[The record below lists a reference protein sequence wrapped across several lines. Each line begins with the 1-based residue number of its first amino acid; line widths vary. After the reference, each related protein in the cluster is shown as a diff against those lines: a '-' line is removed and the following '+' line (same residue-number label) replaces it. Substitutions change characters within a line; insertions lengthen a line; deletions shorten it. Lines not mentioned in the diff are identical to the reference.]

1 MGVVCMAPPPGG
13 DPAPPTQAALGRGR
27 LPKPLL
33 FWGVSPP
40 GPAPLSPP
48 SPPPVAPGP
57 PPAHSPQP
65 GRAMSHLGAPLLL
78 LGLLGALGPPP
89 AAGQD
94 PGPAPSPHPT
104 ARPNA
109 TRPVFPCGGDHR
121 GESGFIA
128 SEGFPR
134 HYPPSSNCT
143 WTITVP
149 EGQVAT
155 LSFRVFD
162 LEPDPLCRFDSLSV
176 FGGHG
181 PGAPLLGRFC
191 GTFRPGALRAPHNRL
206 RLRMESDGGTA
217 GRGFL
222 AWFSAGSPPANE
234 HQFCGGRL
242 EKPQGSLNTPNWPEE
257 NYPPGI
263 SCSWHIVAPPD
274 KVVELRF
281 GKFDVEPDPHCRYDY
296 VAVFE
301 GGARDDARRLGRF
314 CGEETPGPIVSTSP
328 ELLVQ
333 FVSDLSVTADGFS
346 ASYTLRDR
354 GSPPEPPPS
363 KPRGGGKGK
372 PAPSP
377 KPGPPPTAPPGP
389 AGTPP
394 CPQRCRRA
402 GTLQSNFCSSDFVL
416 TGTVKSVSR
425 GPPQEPGWAVV
436 SVLSVPKAGGLGVP
450 TPAKGATLRLQ
461 LPCRLC
467 PALKKGSSYVL
478 MGRLGGDGVAL
489 LPPDAFVVP
498 YRPQQQQVLGNLS
511 KRPCRGSP

>member
-1 MGVVCMAPPPGG
+1 MSRLGPSLPLLLLG
-13 DPAPPTQAALGRGR
+13 ALGA
-27 LPKPLL
+27 L
-33 FWGVSPP
+33 SPP
-40 GPAPLSPP
+40 RAAGQEPPP
-48 SPPPVAPGP
+48 SPPP
-57 PPAHSPQP
+57 SP
-65 GRAMSHLGAPLLL
+65 
-78 LGLLGALGPPP
+78 
-89 AAGQD
+89 
-94 PGPAPSPHPT
+94 
-104 ARPNA
+104 RPNA
-109 TRPVFPCGGDHR
+109 TRPVFPVFPCGGDHR

-134 HYPPSSNCT
+134 HYPPGSNCT

-162 LEPDPLCRFDSLSV
+162 LEPDPRCRFDALSV

-181 PGAPLLGRFC
+181 PAAPLLGRFC
-191 GTFRPGALRAPHNRL
+191 GTFRPGALRAPQNRL
-206 RLRMESDGGTA
+206 RLTMESDGATA

-222 AWFSAGSPPANE
+222 AWFSAGSPPSHE

-242 EKPQGSLNTPNWPEE
+242 EKPQGSLSTPNWPEE

-263 SCSWHIVAPPD
+263 SCSWHIVAPPG

-314 CGEETPGPIVSTSP
+314 CGEETPGPIVSSSP

-346 ASYTLRDR
+346 ASYTLRDPAG
-354 GSPPEPPPS
+354 GSETPETPAP
-363 KPRGGGKGK
+363 KPRGG
-372 PAPSP
+372 P
-377 KPGPPPTAPPGP
+377 KAKAPPGP
-389 AGTPP
+389 NAEPVPTAAP

-425 GPPQEPGWAVV
+425 GPPQEPGWAVL
-436 SVLSVPKAGGLGVP
+436 SVLGVFKAAAALGLP
-450 TPAKGATLRLQ
+450 QPAKGSSLRVQ

-478 MGRLGGDGVAL
+478 MGRLGADGAAL

>member
-1 MGVVCMAPPPGG
+1 MSRLGPPLPLLLLG
-13 DPAPPTQAALGRGR
+13 ALGA
-27 LPKPLL
+27 L
-33 FWGVSPP
+33 SPP
-40 GPAPLSPP
+40 RAAGQEPPP
-48 SPPPVAPGP
+48 SPPP
-57 PPAHSPQP
+57 SP
-65 GRAMSHLGAPLLL
+65 
-78 LGLLGALGPPP
+78 
-89 AAGQD
+89 
-94 PGPAPSPHPT
+94 
-104 ARPNA
+104 RPNA
-109 TRPVFPCGGDHR
+109 TRPVFPVFPCGGDHR

-134 HYPPSSNCT
+134 HYPPGSNCT

-162 LEPDPLCRFDSLSV
+162 LEPDPRCRFDALSV

-181 PGAPLLGRFC
+181 PAAPLLGRFC
-191 GTFRPGALRAPHNRL
+191 GTFRPGALRAPQNRL
-206 RLRMESDGGTA
+206 RLHMESDGGTA

-222 AWFSAGSPPANE
+222 AWFSAGSPPSNE

-242 EKPQGSLNTPNWPEE
+242 EKPQGSLSTPNWPEE

-314 CGEETPGPIVSTSP
+314 CGEETPGPIVSRSP

-346 ASYTLRDR
+346 ATYTLRER
-354 GSPPEPPPS
+354 GGATPATPAAPATPAP
-363 KPRGGGKGK
+363 KPRGGPKAK
-372 PAPSP
+372 PP
-377 KPGPPPTAPPGP
+377 PGPPKAEPPTGA
-389 AGTPP
+389 P

-416 TGTVKSVSR
+416 TGTVKSLSR
-425 GPPQEPGWAVV
+425 GPPQEPGWAVL
-436 SVLSVPKAGGLGVP
+436 SVLGVHKAGALALP
-450 TPAKGATLRLQ
+450 QPAKGAALRLQ

-467 PALKKGSSYVL
+467 PAVKKGSSYVL
-478 MGRLGGDGVAL
+478 MGRVGADGAAV

-511 KRPCRGSP
+511 KRPCRGTP

>member
-1 MGVVCMAPPPGG
+1 MSRLGPPLPLLLLG
-13 DPAPPTQAALGRGR
+13 ALGA
-27 LPKPLL
+27 L
-33 FWGVSPP
+33 SPP
-40 GPAPLSPP
+40 RAAGQEPPP
-48 SPPPVAPGP
+48 SPPP
-57 PPAHSPQP
+57 SP
-65 GRAMSHLGAPLLL
+65 
-78 LGLLGALGPPP
+78 
-89 AAGQD
+89 
-94 PGPAPSPHPT
+94 
-104 ARPNA
+104 RPNA
-109 TRPVFPCGGDHR
+109 TRPVFPVFPCGGDHR

-134 HYPPSSNCT
+134 HYPPGSNCT

-162 LEPDPLCRFDSLSV
+162 LEPDPRCRFDALSV

-181 PGAPLLGRFC
+181 PAAPLLGRFC
-191 GTFRPGALRAPHNRL
+191 GTFRPGALRAPQNRL
-206 RLRMESDGGTA
+206 RLTMESDGATA

-222 AWFSAGSPPANE
+222 AWFSAGSPPSHE

-242 EKPQGSLNTPNWPEE
+242 EKPQGSLSTPNWPEE

-263 SCSWHIVAPPD
+263 SCSWHIVAPPG

-314 CGEETPGPIVSTSP
+314 CGEETPGPIVSSSP

-346 ASYTLRDR
+346 ASYTLRDPAG
-354 GSPPEPPPS
+354 GSETPETPAP
-363 KPRGGGKGK
+363 KPRGG
-372 PAPSP
+372 P
-377 KPGPPPTAPPGP
+377 KAKAPPGP
-389 AGTPP
+389 KAEPVPTAAP

-425 GPPQEPGWAVV
+425 GPPQEPGWAVL
-436 SVLSVPKAGGLGVP
+436 SVLGVFKAAAALGLP
-450 TPAKGATLRLQ
+450 QPAKGSSLRVL

-478 MGRLGGDGVAL
+478 MGRLGADGAAL

>member
-1 MGVVCMAPPPGG
+1 MSR
-13 DPAPPTQAALGRGR
+13 LG
-27 LPKPLL
+27 
-33 FWGVSPP
+33 
-40 GPAPLSPP
+40 APL
-48 SPPPVAPGP
+48 
-57 PPAHSPQP
+57 
-65 GRAMSHLGAPLLL
+65 PLLL
-78 LGLLGALGPPP
+78 LGALWALSPPR
-89 AAGQD
+89 AAGQE
-94 PGPAPSPHPT
+94 PPPSPAPSP
-104 ARPNA
+104 RPNA
-109 TRPVFPCGGDHR
+109 TRPVFPVFPCGGDHR

-134 HYPPSSNCT
+134 HYPPGSNCT

-162 LEPDPLCRFDSLSV
+162 LEPDPRCRFDALSV

-181 PGAPLLGRFC
+181 PAAPLLGRFC
-191 GTFRPGALRAPHNRL
+191 GTFRPGALRAPQNRL
-206 RLRMESDGGTA
+206 RLHMESDGATA

-222 AWFSAGSPPANE
+222 AWFSAGSPPSHE

-242 EKPQGSLNTPNWPEE
+242 EKPQGSLSTPNWPEE

-263 SCSWHIVAPPD
+263 SCSWHIVAPPG

-314 CGEETPGPIVSTSP
+314 CGEETPGPIVSSSP

-346 ASYTLRDR
+346 ASYTLRDPAG
-354 GSPPEPPPS
+354 GSETPETPAP
-363 KPRGGGKGK
+363 KPRGGSKAK
-372 PAPSP
+372 APPGP
-377 KPGPPPTAPPGP
+377 KAEPPPTA
-389 AGTPP
+389 AP

-425 GPPQEPGWAVV
+425 GPPQEPGWAVL
-436 SVLSVPKAGGLGVP
+436 SVLGVFKAAAPLGLP
-450 TPAKGATLRLQ
+450 QPAKGSSLRLQ

-467 PALKKGSSYVL
+467 PSLKKGSSYVL
-478 MGRLGGDGVAL
+478 MGRLDADGAAL

-498 YRPQQQQVLGNLS
+498 YRPQQQQLLGNLS

>member
-1 MGVVCMAPPPGG
+1 MSRLGAPLPLLLLG
-13 DPAPPTQAALGRGR
+13 ALGA
-27 LPKPLL
+27 L
-33 FWGVSPP
+33 SPP
-40 GPAPLSPP
+40 RAAGQEPPP
-48 SPPPVAPGP
+48 SPPP
-57 PPAHSPQP
+57 SP
-65 GRAMSHLGAPLLL
+65 
-78 LGLLGALGPPP
+78 
-89 AAGQD
+89 
-94 PGPAPSPHPT
+94 
-104 ARPNA
+104 RPNA
-109 TRPVFPCGGDHR
+109 TRPVFPVFPCGGDHR

-134 HYPPSSNCT
+134 HYPPGSNCT

-162 LEPDPLCRFDSLSV
+162 LEPDPRCRFDALSV

-181 PGAPLLGRFC
+181 PAAPLLGRFC
-191 GTFRPGALRAPHNRL
+191 GTFRPGALRAPQNRL
-206 RLRMESDGGTA
+206 RLHMESDGATA

-222 AWFSAGSPPANE
+222 AWFSAGSPPSHE

-242 EKPQGSLNTPNWPEE
+242 EKPQGSLSTPNWPEE

-263 SCSWHIVAPPD
+263 SCSWHIVAPPG

-314 CGEETPGPIVSTSP
+314 CGEETPGPIVSSSP

-346 ASYTLRDR
+346 ASYTLRDPAG
-354 GSPPEPPPS
+354 GSETPETPAP
-363 KPRGGGKGK
+363 KPRGGSKAK
-372 PAPSP
+372 
-377 KPGPPPTAPPGP
+377 APPGP
-389 AGTPP
+389 KAEPPATAAP

-425 GPPQEPGWAVV
+425 GPPQEPGWAVL
-436 SVLSVPKAGGLGVP
+436 SVLGVFKAAAPLGLP
-450 TPAKGATLRLQ
+450 QPAKGSSLRLQ

-467 PALKKGSSYVL
+467 PSLKKGSSYVL
-478 MGRLGGDGVAL
+478 MGRLGADGAAL

-498 YRPQQQQVLGNLS
+498 YRPQQQQLLGNLS

>member
-1 MGVVCMAPPPGG
+1 MSRLGPPLPLLLLG
-13 DPAPPTQAALGRGR
+13 ALGA
-27 LPKPLL
+27 L
-33 FWGVSPP
+33 SPP
-40 GPAPLSPP
+40 RAAGQEPPP
-48 SPPPVAPGP
+48 SPPP
-57 PPAHSPQP
+57 SP
-65 GRAMSHLGAPLLL
+65 
-78 LGLLGALGPPP
+78 
-89 AAGQD
+89 
-94 PGPAPSPHPT
+94 
-104 ARPNA
+104 RPNA
-109 TRPVFPCGGDHR
+109 TRPVFPVFPCGGDHR

-134 HYPPSSNCT
+134 HYPPGSNCT

-162 LEPDPLCRFDSLSV
+162 LEPDPRCRFDALSV

-181 PGAPLLGRFC
+181 PAAPLLGRFC
-191 GTFRPGALRAPHNRL
+191 GTFRPGALRAPQNRL
-206 RLRMESDGGTA
+206 RLTMESDGATA

-222 AWFSAGSPPANE
+222 AWFSAGSPPSHE

-242 EKPQGSLNTPNWPEE
+242 EKPQGSLSTPNWPEE

-263 SCSWHIVAPPD
+263 SCSWHIVAPPG

-314 CGEETPGPIVSTSP
+314 CGEETPGPIVSSSP

-346 ASYTLRDR
+346 ASYTLRDPA
-354 GSPPEPPPS
+354 GASETPETPAP
-363 KPRGGGKGK
+363 KPRGG
-372 PAPSP
+372 P
-377 KPGPPPTAPPGP
+377 KAKAPPGP
-389 AGTPP
+389 KAEPVPTAAP

-425 GPPQEPGWAVV
+425 GPAQEPGWAVL
-436 SVLSVPKAGGLGVP
+436 SVLGVYKAAAALGLP
-450 TPAKGATLRLQ
+450 QPAKGSSLRVQ
-461 LPCRLC
+461 MPCRLC

-478 MGRLGGDGVAL
+478 MGRLGTDGAAL

>member
-1 MGVVCMAPPPGG
+1 MS
-13 DPAPPTQAALGRGR
+13 R
-27 LPKPLL
+27 L
-33 FWGVSPP
+33 
-40 GPAPLSPP
+40 
-48 SPPPVAPGP
+48 GP
-57 PPAHSPQP
+57 PP
-65 GRAMSHLGAPLLL
+65 LPLLL
-78 LGLLGALGPPP
+78 LGALGALSPAP

-94 PGPAPSPHPT
+94 PAPSPHPS

-109 TRPVFPCGGDHR
+109 TRPVFPVFPCGGDHR

-134 HYPPSSNCT
+134 HYPPGSNCT

-155 LSFRVFD
+155 LSFRIFD
-162 LEPDPLCRFDSLSV
+162 LEPDPLCRFDALSV

-191 GTFRPGALRAPHNRL
+191 GTFRPGALRAPQNRL
-206 RLRMESDGGTA
+206 RLHMESDGGTA

-222 AWFSAGSPPANE
+222 AWFSAGSPPTN
-234 HQFCGGRL
+234 GGIR
-242 EKPQGSLNTPNWPEE
+242 GIR
-257 NYPPGI
+257 PGGL
-263 SCSWHIVAPPD
+263 SPD
-274 KVVELRF
+274 LGGLQVVELRF

-314 CGEETPGPIVSTSP
+314 CGEETPGSP

-346 ASYTLRDR
+346 ATYTLRDR
-354 GSPPEPPPS
+354 GSAPETPPA
-363 KPRGGGKGK
+363 KPRGAGKGK
-372 PAPSP
+372 PPPSP
-377 KPGPPPTAPPGP
+377 KAGPPTAAP
-389 AGTPP
+389 ALATP

-402 GTLQSNFCSSDFVL
+402 GTLQSNFCGSDFVL

-436 SVLSVPKAGGLGVP
+436 SVLSLYKSGGLGVP
-450 TPAKGATLRLQ
+450 QPAKGATLRLQ

-478 MGRLGGDGVAL
+478 MGRLAADGGAL

-498 YRPQQQQVLGNLS
+498 YRPQQQQILGNLS
-511 KRPCRGSP
+511 KRPCRGTP

>member
-1 MGVVCMAPPPGG
+1 MSC
-13 DPAPPTQAALGRGR
+13 LG
-27 LPKPLL
+27 
-33 FWGVSPP
+33 
-40 GPAPLSPP
+40 
-48 SPPPVAPGP
+48 
-57 PPAHSPQP
+57 
-65 GRAMSHLGAPLLL
+65 PLLL
-78 LGLLGALGPPP
+78 LGALGALSPSP

-94 PGPAPSPHPT
+94 PTPSPQPS

-109 TRPVFPCGGDHR
+109 SRPVFPVFPCGGDHR

-162 LEPDPLCRFDSLSV
+162 LEPDPLCRFDALSV
-176 FGGHG
+176 FGGHS

-191 GTFRPGALRAPHNRL
+191 GTFRPGALRAPQNRL
-206 RLRMESDGGTA
+206 RLHMESDGGTA

-222 AWFSAGSPPANE
+222 AWFSAGSPPSNE

-314 CGEETPGPIVSTSP
+314 CGEETPGPIVSSSP

-346 ASYTLRDR
+346 ATYTLRDR
-354 GSPPEPPPS
+354 GSAPETPPT

-372 PAPSP
+372 PPPSP
-377 KPGPPPTAPPGP
+377 KAGTPTAPPALG
-389 AGTPP
+389 AP

-425 GPPQEPGWAVV
+425 GPPQELGWAVV
-436 SVLSVPKAGGLGVP
+436 SVLSLYKSGGLGVP
-450 TPAKGATLRLQ
+450 QPAKGATLRLQ

-478 MGRLGGDGVAL
+478 MGRLGGDGGAL

-511 KRPCRGSP
+511 KRPCRVTP

>member
-1 MGVVCMAPPPGG
+1 PSSEPPYDPPVPCPPP
-13 DPAPPTQAALGRGR
+13 
-27 LPKPLL
+27 
-33 FWGVSPP
+33 
-40 GPAPLSPP
+40 
-48 SPPPVAPGP
+48 
-57 PPAHSPQP
+57 
-65 GRAMSHLGAPLLL
+65 
-78 LGLLGALGPPP
+78 
-89 AAGQD
+89 
-94 PGPAPSPHPT
+94 
-104 ARPNA
+104 
-109 TRPVFPCGGDHR
+109 RPVFPCGGDHR

-134 HYPPSSNCT
+134 HYPPGSNCT

-191 GTFRPGALRAPHNRL
+191 GTFRPGALRAPQNRL
-206 RLRMESDGGTA
+206 RLRMETDGGTA

-222 AWFSAGSPPANE
+222 AWFSAGSPPTNE

-274 KVVELRF
+274 KVWR
-281 GKFDVEPDPHCRYDY
+281 FDVEPDPHCRYDY

-314 CGEETPGPIVSTSP
+314 CGEETPGNPSKIEGGGVGEDPQKNRIGVAGRLQNEGGVKKPPKLKDEGGCGCTPHQTCRGGWSGDLGCLTSP
-328 ELLVQ
+328 
-333 FVSDLSVTADGFS
+333 
-346 ASYTLRDR
+346 
-354 GSPPEPPPS
+354 SPPS
-363 KPRGGGKGK
+363 
-372 PAPSP
+372 
-377 KPGPPPTAPPGP
+377 
-389 AGTPP
+389 
-394 CPQRCRRA
+394 
-402 GTLQSNFCSSDFVL
+402 VL

-478 MGRLGGDGVAL
+478 MGRLGGDGGAV

>member
-1 MGVVCMAPPPGG
+1 MSR
-13 DPAPPTQAALGRGR
+13 LG
-27 LPKPLL
+27 
-33 FWGVSPP
+33 
-40 GPAPLSPP
+40 APL
-48 SPPPVAPGP
+48 
-57 PPAHSPQP
+57 
-65 GRAMSHLGAPLLL
+65 PLLL
-78 LGLLGALGPPP
+78 LGALWALSPPR
-89 AAGQD
+89 AAGQE
-94 PGPAPSPHPT
+94 PPPSPAPSP
-104 ARPNA
+104 RPNA
-109 TRPVFPCGGDHR
+109 TRPVFPVFPCGGDHR

-134 HYPPSSNCT
+134 HYPPGSNCT

-162 LEPDPLCRFDSLSV
+162 LEPDPRCRFDALSV

-181 PGAPLLGRFC
+181 PAAPLLGRFC
-191 GTFRPGALRAPHNRL
+191 GTFRPGALRAPQNRL
-206 RLRMESDGGTA
+206 RLHMESDGATA

-222 AWFSAGSPPANE
+222 AWFSAGSPPSHE

-242 EKPQGSLNTPNWPEE
+242 EKPQGSLSTPNWPEE

-263 SCSWHIVAPPD
+263 SCSWHIVAPPG

-301 GGARDDARRLGRF
+301 GGARDDAWRLGRF
-314 CGEETPGPIVSTSP
+314 CGEETPGPIVSSSP

-346 ASYTLRDR
+346 ASYTLRDPAG
-354 GSPPEPPPS
+354 GSETPETPAP
-363 KPRGGGKGK
+363 KPRGGSKAK
-372 PAPSP
+372 APPGP
-377 KPGPPPTAPPGP
+377 KAEPPPTA
-389 AGTPP
+389 AP

-425 GPPQEPGWAVV
+425 GPPQEPGWAVL
-436 SVLSVPKAGGLGVP
+436 SVLGVFKAAAPLGLP
-450 TPAKGATLRLQ
+450 QPAKGSSLRLQ

-467 PALKKGSSYVL
+467 PSLKKGSSYVL
-478 MGRLGGDGVAL
+478 MGRLDADGAAL

-498 YRPQQQQVLGNLS
+498 YRPQQQQLLGNLS

>member
-1 MGVVCMAPPPGG
+1 TRIPHI
-13 DPAPPTQAALGRGR
+13 LG
-27 LPKPLL
+27 
-33 FWGVSPP
+33 
-40 GPAPLSPP
+40 PLSADLGSPRARVVPRSGSPVTPP
-48 SPPPVAPGP
+48 CPPRPVF
-57 PPAHSPQP
+57 
-65 GRAMSHLGAPLLL
+65 
-78 LGLLGALGPPP
+78 
-89 AAGQD
+89 
-94 PGPAPSPHPT
+94 
-104 ARPNA
+104 
-109 TRPVFPCGGDHR
+109 PVFPCGGDHR

-134 HYPPSSNCT
+134 HYPPGSNCT

-162 LEPDPLCRFDSLSV
+162 LEPDPLCRFDALSV

-191 GTFRPGALRAPHNRL
+191 GTFRPGALRAPQNRL
-206 RLRMESDGGTA
+206 RLHMESDGGTA

-222 AWFSAGSPPANE
+222 AWFSAGSPPSNGGRCRRCGKWRVGGVQKCDPALLTPLPSPE

-314 CGEETPGPIVSTSP
+314 CGEETPGPIVSSSP

-346 ASYTLRDR
+346 ATYTLRDR
-354 GSPPEPPPS
+354 GSAPETPPT

-372 PAPSP
+372 PPPSP
-377 KPGPPPTAPPGP
+377 KVEPPTAPP
-389 AGTPP
+389 ALGTP

-402 GTLQSNFCSSDFVL
+402 GTLQSNFCSSDF
-416 TGTVKSVSR
+416 GEK
-425 GPPQEPGWAVV
+425 PP
-436 SVLSVPKAGGLGVP
+436 
-450 TPAKGATLRLQ
+450 
-461 LPCRLC
+461 
-467 PALKKGSSYVL
+467 KK
-478 MGRLGGDGVAL
+478 
-489 LPPDAFVVP
+489 
-498 YRPQQQQVLGNLS
+498 
-511 KRPCRGSP
+511 

>member
-1 MGVVCMAPPPGG
+1 MS
-13 DPAPPTQAALGRGR
+13 R
-27 LPKPLL
+27 L
-33 FWGVSPP
+33 
-40 GPAPLSPP
+40 
-48 SPPPVAPGP
+48 GP
-57 PPAHSPQP
+57 PP
-65 GRAMSHLGAPLLL
+65 LPLLL
-78 LGLLGALGPPP
+78 LGALGALSPVP

-94 PGPAPSPHPT
+94 PAPSPQPS

-109 TRPVFPCGGDHR
+109 SRPVFPVFPCGGDHR

-134 HYPPSSNCT
+134 HYPPGSNCT

-155 LSFRVFD
+155 LSFRIFD
-162 LEPDPLCRFDSLSV
+162 LEPDPLCRFDALSV

-191 GTFRPGALRAPHNRL
+191 GTFRPGALRAPQNRL
-206 RLRMESDGGTA
+206 RLRMESDGATA

-222 AWFSAGSPPANE
+222 AWFSAGSPPSNE

-263 SCSWHIVAPPD
+263 SCSWHIVGPPD

-314 CGEETPGPIVSTSP
+314 CGEETPGPIVSSSP

-346 ASYTLRDR
+346 ATYTLRDP
-354 GSPPEPPPS
+354 GPAPA

-372 PAPSP
+372 PPPLPDP
-377 KPGPPPTAPPGP
+377 KAGPPTAPPAP
-389 AGTPP
+389 GTP
-394 CPQRCRRA
+394 CPQRCRRS

-425 GPPQEPGWAVV
+425 GPPQEPAAAVV
-436 SVLSVPKAGGLGVP
+436 SVLSLYKAGGLGVP
-450 TPAKGATLRLQ
+450 PPAKGAALRLQ

-478 MGRLGGDGVAL
+478 MGRLGADGAPL

-511 KRPCRGSP
+511 KRPCRGTP